1 MTRRFKIKL
10 LLPNIHTTN
19 RHRLMSNV
27 SPGSAAKNGSSQKS
41 GSDYKGNKFFL
52 PGASIATLMMLG
64 ALHARRLYYE
74 KQTTDLIR
82 QGKEPE
88 FATDVKATFLQ
99 ILPLRLISRTWGS
112 LTSVEIPTWA
122 RSYVYKGWARAFKAD
137 LTNIE
142 RSLEDYPS
150 LRDFFARGLKKG
162 SRPLDPNPT
171 CLLSPVDGIVMRCG
185 EVREPGTKVD
195 QIKGFSYSL
204 PALLGAEPPPPRSP
218 DVKLTA
224 SMQHTNRSGAHK
236 TQWMPWLKFW
246 SRADTTPDSSLNH
259 LDTQL
264 FYCVLYL
271 GPGDY
276 HRVHS
281 PANWCIDVRR
291 HFPGHLYPVN
301 TRAVRTIKNL
311 YVLNERVVLEGKWSQ
326 GFMSMALV
334 GATNVGSI
342 EVKFEPE
349 LKTNV
354 PKYSFSSGSSL
365 NIRVYGDKKSDIC
378 VNRGDEVA
386 VFNMGSTV
394 VLVFQAPGST
404 LKESEHV
411 ANGSVASLSR
421 GFHFFVNNGQRVRVG
436 QAIGR
441 W

>member
-185 EVREPGTKVD
+185 EVREPGTK
-195 QIKGFSYSL
+195 
-204 PALLGAEPPPPRSP
+204 
-218 DVKLTA
+218 
-224 SMQHTNRSGAHK
+224 HTNRSGAHK

-378 VNRGDEVA
+378 VNRGDEV
-386 VFNMGSTV
+386 S
-394 VLVFQAPGST
+394 
-404 LKESEHV
+404 
-411 ANGSVASLSR
+411 
-421 GFHFFVNNGQRVRVG
+421 
-436 QAIGR
+436 